1 MSAFGLKRTLVSDH
15 APLPSAGLAYVFC
28 SGQLSFPESPRLGD
42 CPIRRPLFAAARLSP
57 AVWPM
62 ASQNNFLTQNRK
74 RSLRKTP
81 LSVRD
86 ILKLT
91 ANPRANFVPK
101 IMIRCPITGKSVPTG
116 LTTETIVFDSIAGD
130 LKITM
135 SCPACRKVHEWRPK
149 DAWIDKGKSGSHT

>member
-1 MSAFGLKRTLVSDH
+1 MADGKPKQFSD
-15 APLPSAGLAYVFC
+15 PKS
-28 SGQLSFPESPRLGD
+28 QE
-42 CPIRRPLFAAARLSP
+42 IFAEDP
-57 AVWPM
+57 V
-62 ASQNNFLTQNRK
+62 
-74 RSLRKTP
+74 
-81 LSVRD
+81 SVRD

-130 LKITM
+130 LTITM

-149 DAWIDKGKSGSHT
+149 GAWIDKGKSGSHTRG